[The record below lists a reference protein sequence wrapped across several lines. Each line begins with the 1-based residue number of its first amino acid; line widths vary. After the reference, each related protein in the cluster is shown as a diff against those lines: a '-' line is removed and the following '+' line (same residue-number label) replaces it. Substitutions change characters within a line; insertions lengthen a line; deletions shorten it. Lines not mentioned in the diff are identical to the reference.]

1 MTPFDVTLFDIL
13 LYFTAFGSV
22 LALFTSVI
30 ALIGWISIKLVRALT
45 APPPE
50 PTEQTERSREDWNPN
65 QWKRAGQ

>member
-1 MTPFDVTLFDIL
+1 MTPSDVTFFDIL
-13 LYFTAFGSV
+13 LYFTAFGSM
-22 LALFTSVI
+22 LALLASVI

-50 PTEQTERSREDWNPN
+50 PTSQAGKSQEDWNPN